1 MSTNIG
7 NNLEITEIRI
17 WPTRDAQMLRV
28 KAMVS
33 LTFNDV
39 LRVNRCRIIEGA
51 KGLFLSYP
59 AQKRV
64 ESDYWDSLFHPVER
78 DTSDAIQAA
87 VLEQYREQVLEQYRE
102 QVKE

>member
-17 WPTRDAQMLRV
+17 WPVRDAQMLRV

-39 LRVNRCRIIEGA
+39 LRVNGCRIIEGA
-51 KGLFLSYP
+51 KGLFLNYP

-64 ESDYWDSLFHPVER
+64 ESDEWVSLFHPVER
-78 DTSDAIQAA
+78 STSNAIQAA
-87 VLEQYREQVLEQYRE
+87 VLELYKEL
-102 QVKE
+102 VKE

>member
-39 LRVNRCRIIEGA
+39 LRVNGCRIIEGA
-51 KGLFLSYP
+51 KGLFLNYP
-59 AQKRV
+59 AQKK
-64 ESDYWDSLFHPVER
+64 EGSENWISLFHPIER
-78 DTSDAIQAA
+78 STSNAIQET
-87 VLEQYREQVLEQYRE
+87 VLKQYRELVPE
-102 QVKE
+102 

>member
-17 WPTRDAQMLRV
+17 WPTRDAQMLRL

-33 LTFNDV
+33 LTFNGT
-39 LRVNRCRIIEGA
+39 LRVNGCRIIEGA

-59 AQKRV
+59 AEKKLGAEDWV
-64 ESDYWDSLFHPVER
+64 SLFHPVDR
-78 DTSDAIQAA
+78 DTSNAIQET
-87 VLEQYREQVLEQYRE
+87 VLKQYRELVPE
-102 QVKE
+102 